1 MTDLQLEPNISSLL
15 FKIMSQID
23 LLFFEEDNIHFVYAP
38 ALDVTGYGLNEQEAQ
53 NSFVISLE
61 EFLDF
66 TQKKGTLNSELERMG
81 WKLNRKTNHFDPP
94 FLDEILKKNKYL
106 SDIIRKHEF
115 QKRSLMVT
123 NG

>member
-1 MTDLQLEPNISSLL
+1 MSYEVSNKRL
-15 FKIMSQID
+15 FSFNY
-23 LLFFEEDNIHFVYAP
+23 LHFVYAP
-38 ALDVTGYGLNEQEAQ
+38 ALDVTGYGLNEKEAQ

-94 FLDEILKKNKYL
+94 FF
-106 SDIIRKHEF
+106 RKIC
-115 QKRSLMVT
+115 L
-123 NG
+123 